1 MLIYFLKVNFLLVV
15 FTATYWL
22 LLRRGKLLQLNR
34 AILLASILLAFAL
47 PVLPIAGFLESELST
62 PVRDL
67 TGRVTVALSEL
78 APAPTSV
85 DVTASAGETGT
96 AINPGQP
103 AQPDQAF
110 YWLGWVFVAVAA
122 FLFFLLMRQLVH
134 IFRLVLYSTNT
145 REEGLTIVHTDEDV
159 PPFSFFRFLVLN
171 PTKYAGEE
179 LYQIIVHEKVH
190 IRQYHYLDILVGE
203 MLRVFCWYN
212 PAAWMLNKL
221 LKINL
226 EFIADREVLS
236 AGINRK
242 SYQYQLLHMS
252 SRGQSLR
259 LTTPLNYSPIKMRIS
274 MMNAKKSGLLTQL
287 RYALLLPVLLISV
300 LAINP
305 ALAQDTQVL
314 VGTAS
319 ARVTTGSNVSQGT
332 AKVANDQGTIAT
344 TRASAGRDIYF
355 VITPKTKRKTLMD
368 VQENLTEK
376 GITVQYDNLNFNDGL
391 LTAIS
396 VTIRSDDFSG
406 NLSYDP
412 LDGRLVFYDLQVSG
426 NITGFEY
433 GTPRQFSLKQRDTVD
448 KISSGLLI
456 RRADGRVQI
465 RGSAEID

>member
-1 MLIYFLKVNFLLVV
+1 MLIYLLKVNFLLVV

-22 LLRRGKLLQLNR
+22 LLRRGELLQLNR
-34 AILLASILLAFAL
+34 TILLTSILLAFVL
-47 PVLPIAGFLESELST
+47 PVLPLGNFLESELST
-62 PVRDL
+62 PIRDM
-67 TGRVTVALSEL
+67 TGQATAALSEL
-78 APAPTSV
+78 APVFVETMVSG
-85 DVTASAGETGT
+85 GETAT
-96 AINPGQP
+96 VSNPDRP
-103 AQPDQAF
+103 AQPSRAF
-110 YWLGWVFVAVAA
+110 YWISLLFAGVAA
-122 FLFFLLMRQLVH
+122 FLLFLLVRQFVH

-145 REEGLTIVHTDEDV
+145 READLTIVHTDENV

-171 PTKYAGEE
+171 PAMYAGEE
-179 LYQIIVHEKVH
+179 LRQIIVHEKVH

-203 MLRVFCWYN
+203 MLRVLCWYN
-212 PAAWMLNKL
+212 PAAWLLNKL

-226 EFIADREVLS
+226 EYIADREVLS

-274 MMNAKKSGLLTQL
+274 MMNAKKSGF
-287 RYALLLPVLLISV
+287 LLLPVLVLSV

-305 ALAQDTQVL
+305 ALAQETQVL
-314 VGTAS
+314 VGTVS
-319 ARVTTGSNVSQGT
+319 AK
-332 AKVANDQGTIAT
+332 AAT
-344 TRASAGRDIYF
+344 TSTFNSSAVKVTNDKKPNAATLTSAGRDIYF

-368 VQENLTEK
+368 VQETLAEK
-376 GITVQYDNLNFNDGL
+376 GITVQYDNLKFDNGVL
-391 LTAIS
+391 KAIS
-396 VTIRSDDFSG
+396 VSIRSDDFSG

-433 GTPRQFSLKQRDTVD
+433 GTPRNFSLKQRDVVD

-456 RRADGRVQI
+456 RRANGRVQI